1 MMSIDVMILNTAV
14 VDFRGRQFGFVERL
28 AGAGG
33 LAKCKTDDMPDYT
46 PPQYQQMIAAGR
58 ATAGGPG
65 NTAPLQARAGLKVA
79 VGVHLGKGE
88 FEGLD
93 AQGRLFYDTMVA
105 NGVEMSATI
114 IEPNLLTGTTFIYEK
129 DNHERGGIAYFPN
142 ANNAFDFAHFQKA
155 VQRLMPAVVFYM
167 YSGLSDGGDAHGGR
181 DLAVFMK
188 ACREDGMLTIADS
201 HTLTGNPQQ
210 VITSKM
216 EVEHYRLLEPLLS
229 ELDVFFTSYDEAR
242 MIENTLGE
250 KGCYDGISEEAYIV
264 HFLEFLAERF
274 WRGNSHSKLFGVT
287 IKDGAVVMYRDAAGT
302 ITEPMKVTSRFMCG
316 SVVDLC
322 GAGDSF
328 RAGLT
333 AYIARNADL
342 FKTGRIDV
350 QQTVQMGN
358 LFASLYVKSPLNNRY
373 ANIGDYDKMLAV
385 VCGSER
391 YASFEALTAAV
402 K

>member
-1 MMSIDVMILNTAV
+1 MSIDMMILNTAV
-14 VDFRGRQFGFVERL
+14 ADFRGSQFGFVERL

-33 LAKCKTDDMPDYT
+33 LAKCRTEDMPDYT
-46 PPQYQQMIAAGR
+46 PQQYQQMIAAGR

-88 FEGLD
+88 FDGLD
-93 AQGRLFYDTMVA
+93 AQGRFFYDTMVA
-105 NGVEMSATI
+105 NGVDMSATVV
-114 IEPNLLTGTTFIYEK
+114 EPTLPTGTTFIYEK

-155 VQRLMPAVVFYM
+155 VRRLKPAMVFYM
-167 YSGLSDGGDAHGGR
+167 YSGLSDKGDANGGR
-181 DLAVFMK
+181 DLAAFMK
-188 ACREDGMLTIADS
+188 ACRQDGMLTIADS
-201 HTLTGNPQQ
+201 HTLTGNPQR
-210 VITSKM
+210 VIASKM
-216 EVEHYRLLEPLLS
+216 EVEHYRLLEPLLP

-250 KGCYDGISEEAYIV
+250 KGRYDGISEQAYIV

-274 WRGNSHSKLFGVT
+274 WRDNPHSKLFGVT
-287 IKDGAVVMYRDAAGT
+287 VKDGAVVMYRDAAGG
-302 ITEPMKVTSRFMCG
+302 ITTPMKVTSRFMCG

-333 AYIARNADL
+333 AYIARNADR

-350 QQTVQMGN
+350 QQAVQMGN
-358 LFASLYVKSPLNNRY
+358 LFASLYVKSPLHNRY
-373 ANIGDYDKMLAV
+373 ANIGTYDKMLAV
-385 VCGSER
+385 IQRDNV
-391 YASFEALTAAV
+391 YADFADLTAAV